1 MSDRLAK
8 LAAKAEQRSKILA
21 GEAPSPVPAAA
32 SSAATALVQEPSPVP
47 ESAEKKKLE
56 REARLLAKAELR
68 MKVVNG
74 EVKLEL
80 PKQDETEVA
89 ATATAAD
96 VDSTVKDNRGRWER
110 RWEETSAQSEVREVS
125 PEFLSKLD
133 VTAEMAVEAPKSQ
146 VSAEEEL
153 AAIRKINQKLGL
165 GHKRKWDVDWGAA
178 LTSLVLVGLGLA
190 SGWSNGLLV
199 ENLWLPLGSL
209 VGLALVLRLVV
220 VASLGRL
227 GLGRPAHQQQ
237 QQEEGNWMVK
247 MALQF
252 LPPPLSG
259 LLATGMNAVGYVKD
273 SNDDMLLFVFVH
285 GVTYNCIQYCF
296 SQPAAVQ
303 LHQAAG
309 DQDGEFKLEL

>member
-32 SSAATALVQEPSPVP
+32 ASTATALVQEPSPVP

-74 EVKLEL
+74 EVKLDV

-89 ATATAAD
+89 ATATD

>member
-21 GEAPSPVPAAA
+21 GEAPSPPPAAA
-32 SSAATALVQEPSPVP
+32 ATASAPENTVAAVP
-47 ESAEKKKLE
+47 ESAEKKKLD

-74 EVKLEL
+74 EVKLDP
-80 PKQDETEVA
+80 PKEDEIASDKVA
-89 ATATAAD
+89 ATD

-165 GHKRKWDVDWGAA
+165 GQQKKWEVDLGAV

-199 ENLWLPLGSL
+199 ENIWLPLGSL
-209 VGLALVLRLVV
+209 VGFALVLRLVTV
-220 VASLGRL
+220 TSLQRL
-227 GLGRPAHQQQ
+227 GLGRPARQQQ

-285 GVTYNCIQYCF
+285 GVTYNCIQYWF
-296 SQPAAVQ
+296 QSAVK
-303 LHQAAG
+303 LQAG
-309 DQDGEFKLEL
+309 EQDGEFNLAL